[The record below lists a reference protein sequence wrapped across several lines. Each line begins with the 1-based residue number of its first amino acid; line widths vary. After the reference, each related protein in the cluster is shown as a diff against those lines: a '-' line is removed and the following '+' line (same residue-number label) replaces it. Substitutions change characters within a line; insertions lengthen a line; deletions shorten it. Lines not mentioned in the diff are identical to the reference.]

1 MTKKKTIRKILII
14 PLLLLFICIISTS
27 WSRVENSFEDN
38 DVKLA
43 EETVKSY
50 ALQCYALEGS
60 YPETIDYLT
69 ENYTLSLN
77 KDKYVYHYDYIGSN
91 IMPDISV
98 FAIK

>member
-14 PLLLLFICIISTS
+14 PLLLLFVCIISIS

-38 DVKLA
+38 DVELA

-50 ALQCYALEGS
+50 ALQCYALEGA

-77 KDKYVYHYDYIGSN
+77 EDKYVYHYDYIGSN